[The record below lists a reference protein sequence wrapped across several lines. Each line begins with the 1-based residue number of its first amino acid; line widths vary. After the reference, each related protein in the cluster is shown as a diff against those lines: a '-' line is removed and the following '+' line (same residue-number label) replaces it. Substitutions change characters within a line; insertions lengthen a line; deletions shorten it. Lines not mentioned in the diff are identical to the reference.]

1 MDAPASESNLTRS
14 DFASWLARNR
24 ANGRVTRY
32 ATLGVAA
39 VLVVTVAFS
48 VWALTRSSVPGS
60 LLSPPLIALL
70 LVANLIPAIALM
82 VLYSRRVARR
92 RAKREGLG
100 SGKLHARLVTLF
112 SVLAAVPTVLVA
124 IFASL
129 LFQSGME
136 FWFSDRA
143 RNMLENTVAI
153 PQAAYQAEEERVAS
167 ETFTMS
173 GDLSGYLKLVPFDDA
188 RFAEG
193 FGRQVLNRYLSEA
206 IILNV
211 SDKGVVQS
219 LALVNPYERDLQSLV
234 TAERI
239 KSLQNRRVVNINSSD
254 RIGALTKLD
263 YGPNTYL
270 YAARVFD
277 PEFQRQIDR
286 GNQVLQ
292 DYQSLLTRSRN
303 NQLRFNGA
311 LLIVALVIV
320 GLAISAALKLADRL
334 VRPVGQLVT
343 AAGRIEE
350 GDFSTRVPVAKTD
363 DEIQTLASAF
373 NRMSG
378 RLEEQTGA
386 LMSANAQ
393 LDARRAFTEA
403 VLSSVT
409 AGVVALDANNRILL
423 INRSAESLLQ
433 HDEQE
438 GLEGVPLADVS
449 PELGEFMAGEQ
460 READVLV
467 ESKSGERTLAVK
479 RVRYQ
484 QGAVITFDDITDQ
497 LSDQRRAAW
506 SDIARRIAHEIKN
519 PLTPIQLA
527 AERLQRRF
535 GKEIASDSETF
546 ERLTGT
552 IVRQVGD
559 LRRMVDEFSNFARMP
574 KPVFRRENVHEIARQ
589 SLFLHEVAHPGISF
603 SLQPPQGDFEMV
615 CDRRQLGQALSN
627 VVKNAVEAIEA
638 RRSRGEHNLAGD
650 RVDLKLH
657 KVGGQL
663 IFDLTDTGV
672 GLPEERERLTEPY
685 MTTRVRGTGLGLAI
699 VKKIVEEHH
708 GEIAFL
714 DRPGGG
720 THVRI
725 AFDEERLATLES
737 EAPADSSAESSPVGG
752 QQGDSDNGV
761 IDGA

>member
-1 MDAPASESNLTRS
+1 M
-14 DFASWLARNR
+14 
-24 ANGRVTRY
+24 TRY
-32 ATLGVAA
+32 ATWGVAA

-48 VWALTRSSVPGS
+48 VWALTRSFVPGS

-70 LVANLIPAIALM
+70 LVANVIPAIALM

-92 RAKREGLG
+92 RARREGLG

-350 GDFSTRVPVAKTD
+350 GDFSTRVPVAKTE

-433 HDEQE
+433 HEQE

-449 PELGEFMAGEQ
+449 PELGEFMVGEQ

-603 SLQPPQGDFEMV
+603 ALQPPQGDFEMV

-725 AFDEERLATLES
+725 AFDAERLDTLES